1 MVFFISPLYFTRNLP
16 INLLPMKK
24 LVLLLFTSY
33 FLPHTSNAQPDRW
46 QQRIKYI
53 MDVSV
58 DVNTNIIKGKQTIT
72 YTNNSPDTLKRIF
85 IHLFWNAFKPNSM
98 MDVSSRSTENL
109 ILGTDKD
116 GKPVKDFDKRFKKRV
131 SELTPGEQGWCNVLS
146 FNYNGRSQK
155 TKLHETILE
164 VILDKPIL
172 PKSLSLFNTEFEC
185 QVPKLSRR
193 SGRDSQEGIRYSI
206 GQWYP
211 KISEYDYEGWHADD
225 YISREFY
232 GVWGDFDV
240 NITIDKNYKLGATGV
255 LQNAL
260 AIGWGYDKE
269 GTPLKFVKRDVRT
282 WKFSAK
288 NVHDFVWA
296 ADPDYKHFTRQ
307 TTNGPL
313 LHFIYKNDP
322 ATEAK
327 CKATADSC
335 VMIYPFMAKTFGA
348 YPYPVYSFL
357 QGGGG
362 GTEYPMATLV
372 KDFGFETA
380 VHEWCHSW
388 YQMMLGTNEN
398 LYAWMDEG
406 FADYAE
412 ARVLAWIRK
421 KDFFASAS
429 EYDRYFNLARSRF
442 DEPMSTH
449 ANWFSTNL
457 AYNTNSY
464 YKGAVFLRQLG
475 YIAGEENMDKILLEY
490 YRQWRFKHPNPNDF
504 IRVAEKVS
512 GMQLQWYKEYML
524 NTLKT
529 VDYGI
534 DSLWEENGV
543 SKIRLKRVGEM
554 PMPVDLELRFKDG
567 TKELHYIP
575 LNLMFGEKPAENIS
589 SRTVHEEWRWTHP
602 TYVVEFKRKLT
613 DLKEA
618 EIDPTHRLADIERRN
633 NLLRLNW

>member
-1 MVFFISPLYFTRNLP
+1 MQKIGIF
-16 INLLPMKK
+16 
-24 LVLLLFTSY
+24 LLFTFY
-33 FLPHTSNAQPDRW
+33 FSLFTFAQPDRW
-46 QQRIKYI
+46 QQRVKYA

-58 DVNTNIIKGKQTIT
+58 DVKTNIIKGRQTIT

-98 MDVSSRSTENL
+98 MDVNSRSTEDL
-109 ILGTDKD
+109 VLGTDRN
-116 GKPVKDFDKRFKKRV
+116 GKSVTDFDSRFKKRIV
-131 SELTPGEQGWCNVLS
+131 EMTPEEQGYCRVLKFFS
-146 FNYNGRSQK
+146 NGRLQK

-164 VILDKPIL
+164 VNLDKPIL
-172 PKSLSLFNTEFEC
+172 PKSSTIFNTEFEC

-193 SGRDSQEGIRYSI
+193 SGRDNPEGIRYSM

-225 YISREFY
+225 YISHEFY

-255 LQNAL
+255 LQNASS
-260 AIGWGYDKE
+260 IGWGYDKE
-269 GTPLKFVKRDVRT
+269 GTSLKPVQGDVRT

-307 TTNGPL
+307 TANGPL

-322 ATEAK
+322 ATENK
-327 CKATADSC
+327 WQATADTF
-335 VMIYPFMAKTFGA
+335 VMVYPFMAKTFGP

-362 GTEYPMATLV
+362 GTEYPMATLI
-372 KDFGFETA
+372 KDYSFPTA
-380 VHEWCHSW
+380 LHEFCHSW

-412 ARVLAWIRK
+412 ARVFAWLHK
-421 KDFFASAS
+421 KNFFEGAD
-429 EYDRYFNLARSRF
+429 EYDSYFNLARSRF

-457 AYNTNSY
+457 AYNTNAY

-475 YIAGEENMDKILLEY
+475 YIVGEENIDKILLEY
-490 YRQWRFKHPNPNDF
+490 YKQWRFKHPNPNDF

-512 GMQLQWYKEYML
+512 NIQLQWYKEYMM

-554 PMPVDLELRFKDG
+554 PMPIDLELRFKDG
-567 TKELHYIP
+567 SKELHYIP
-575 LNLMFGEKPAENIS
+575 LNLMFGEKPAENKTA
-589 SRTVHEEWRWTHP
+589 RFVHEEWRWTHP
-602 TYVVEFKRKLT
+602 TYIVEFKRKLT

-633 NLLRLNW
+633 NLLQLKW